1 MEGVNHILPA
11 AAPVGAALIEQFR
24 NRFPAVTVREGM
36 PSKQFGQIN
45 LFIIISLNG
54 SIKGN
59 IGF

>member
-45 LFIIISLNG
+45 LFIIKRLD
-54 SIKGN
+54 KG
-59 IGF
+59 